1 MQIGEVSAEI
11 TADVTEFN
19 KALNKL
25 QQDAIKFGNQIGV
38 NLNKGISQTKPT
50 GFQNFNK
57 QLESVSKSMVKVG
70 KDMTLKLTLPIVA
83 AGTMATKTF
92 ADFELAM
99 NRVAAISGA
108 TGNDL
113 EKLTKR
119 ARDLGYTTE
128 FSASQVAEAMG
139 NLALAGFSVN
149 EIYDASEGVLQLASS
164 ALLDMG
170 TSASIASNVI
180 RGYGIDISELN
191 NAIDVLVKGFTS
203 ANMDLRMLGESL
215 QYVGPIASSVGL
227 SFNEVVAVIGK
238 LSDAG
243 IQGSQAGTTLRRVIS
258 ELLDPTAEAKKRLQA
273 LGIEALDSNG
283 KLKSLTDIT
292 RQFEKSGADTSD
304 MLTIFGDRG
313 ALFSA
318 VVEQGADSLEK
329 LKIKLDDAGGT
340 AERVSKTQMSGLT
353 GVFRE
358 LQGAV
363 EEVFLSFAKETLEED
378 VTRITNALKDYLVYI
393 SKVSPETK
401 MFVTRCM
408 EFIAVSG
415 PVVDWLGK
423 MGLALIGLEK
433 TLPRIGSL
441 FKWLGGI
448 INSSLLAPILG
459 FISAVGAAISYVK
472 RLGEIYPAGLK
483 PGNEIFG
490 PNVNQQITG
499 GLSWQLPA
507 KKPQTSIPGMM
518 VSPGSLGKP
527 VMSEMEYILQ
537 KETAGAFKTK
547 PISKKEIED
556 AIKEPIKEIEP
567 ELETLG
573 EDLGVSL
580 GGGIA
585 RGISDTS
592 DDAAREAE
600 RLAREIEEKLNESK
614 YRATRIFD
622 TLESLT
628 IDALRKRNEVNYKYN
643 QELLKNFEST
653 LNKQYEI
660 QLENLNKEAELS
672 EYFFKNEQSKI
683 NKYYSS
689 LINSLNKEI
698 EVRNKEREEINKQK
712 VYQKYA
718 EDDIEIENEWTKK
731 ITDIR
736 DRYNSDLEKL
746 NADEV
751 NLRKSFNDKKID
763 LEKRLQER
771 LSDIQD
777 RILDK
782 QINYNR
788 KMEDLSIEE
797 QEAREAFNK
806 YLSTYDWTEK
816 DLEEERQK
824 LFKRLDEINL
834 KRTRE
839 EEDYNREIE
848 KLNIKKQEVI
858 DSSNEEILN
867 NELKFNEELK
877 KINEDRVN
885 LEFEYQ
891 QKLIE
896 NSVNINQKKQE
907 LLKRINEQIENDQY
921 ESWINQKQEQIKFIQ
936 DFLSGQNDFY
946 NTLIE
951 NTNNRI
957 NREIEGLK
965 KSNEAQSKIFDE
977 QNEILKENYDKMN
990 EDLVLQQEA
999 QALILEDG
1007 QKNML
1012 SILDT
1017 YTPNWRE
1024 YGVSFGQRLI
1034 EGLTAGLS
1042 DSSLVLNKIDE
1053 LTNQV
1058 ISRIQTN
1065 FGISSPSKVF
1075 FEIGR
1080 NVIKGFEQGT
1090 KNESKNIFN
1099 VSFYSPEAI
1108 NERIARNQLARLQRT
1123 MKGAYS

>member
-139 NLALAGFSVN
+139 NLALAGYSVN

-170 TSASIASNVI
+170 TSASIVSNVI

-215 QYVGPIASSVGL
+215 QYVGPIASSAGL

-353 GVFRE
+353 GVFQE

-433 TLPRIGSL
+433 ILPRIGSL

-585 RGISDTS
+585 SGISDTS

-718 EDDIEIENEWTKK
+718 EDNIEIENEWTKK
-731 ITDIR
+731 IIDIR

-797 QEAREAFNK
+797 QEIQEEINEFYK
-806 YLSTYDWTEK
+806 GTWTEQEAQELNK
-816 DLEEERQK
+816 K
-824 LFKRLDEINL
+824 VTKRLNEINL
-834 KRTRE
+834 QRTRT

-848 KLNIKKQEVI
+848 KLNINKQEVI

-867 NELKFNEELK
+867 NELKFNKELK

-1017 YTPNWRE
+1017 YTPKWRE

>member
-139 NLALAGFSVN
+139 NLALAGYSVN

-170 TSASIASNVI
+170 TSASIVSNVI

-215 QYVGPIASSVGL
+215 QYVGPIATSAGL

-353 GVFRE
+353 GVFQE

-433 TLPRIGSL
+433 ILPRIGSL

-585 RGISDTS
+585 SGISDTS

-718 EDDIEIENEWTKK
+718 EDNIEIENEWTKK
-731 ITDIR
+731 IIDIR

-751 NLRKSFNDKKID
+751 SLRKSFNDKKID

-797 QEAREAFNK
+797 QEIQEEINEFYK
-806 YLSTYDWTEK
+806 GTWTEQEAQELNK
-816 DLEEERQK
+816 K
-824 LFKRLDEINL
+824 VTKRLNEINL
-834 KRTRE
+834 QRTRT

-848 KLNIKKQEVI
+848 KLNINKQEVI

-867 NELKFNEELK
+867 NELKFNKELK

-1017 YTPNWRE
+1017 YTPKWRE